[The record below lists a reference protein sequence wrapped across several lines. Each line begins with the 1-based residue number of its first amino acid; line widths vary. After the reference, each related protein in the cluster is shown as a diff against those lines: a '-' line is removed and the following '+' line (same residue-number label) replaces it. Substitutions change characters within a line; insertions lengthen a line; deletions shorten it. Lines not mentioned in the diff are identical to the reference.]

1 MVHDKIAIILKDL
14 GVVREKLK
22 DVKKDMKQEEH
33 LDEAQY
39 LELKK
44 ALKDLKAQVK
54 EREEEH
60 AEDLK
65 KDDFYNQLRELR
77 MKHEEELAN
86 LSEKLF
92 GLLSDLPPKA
102 FEIKMETENGSVR
115 VQVIPEMTLYMN
127 GKEEKKRF

>member
-1 MVHDKIAIILKDL
+1 MVHDKIALLLKDISQV
-14 GVVREKLK
+14 GEKLK
-22 DVKKDMKQEEH
+22 DIKKDMKQEEK
-33 LDEAQY
+33 LTDNDY

-77 MKHEEELAN
+77 LKSEEELAN

-102 FEIKMETENGSVR
+102 FEIKMETEAGPVR
-115 VQVIPEMTLYMN
+115 VQVIPEMKVYMN